1 MNKLEIRNFVK
12 DNYLNMTDAE
22 MAEHCGGTAES
33 IRSIRKALKLR
44 KVVNSQN
51 KHLVDNPPQEAKH
64 GLELRGDNIVINWT
78 SKTIVT
84 DLGEFGQINCSFDM
98 HSAVQRS
105 YVNMG
110 ENETAAIVA
119 MKFDFPHAKAVHLY
133 AKLHGFTK
141 SSLPQTDLEF
151 EQGLT
156 VEEAVAQNIQTMK
169 RDTYKKTEKA
179 KWSEIMKG
187 YDRWT
192 NFHHNVLKPF
202 ENHIETFLPSYKVPK
217 VSIKTQKRVDHAH
230 IIGISDVHYMKQ
242 CFDEKGNETYNR
254 EIALGMLQQ
263 HAQEMISEIV
273 ARGVPSKILL
283 PVGNDNIHVDG
294 QTHMTTAGTPQ
305 AAQTAGS
312 WKIELGKYIDMT
324 IGMIDMFA
332 QVAPVEVVTLFGNHS
347 KHTDYLCQI
356 FLERFYRDNPNVTVK
371 VNHTTRTYVQY
382 GNVCVMFT
390 HGDDMSLAKM
400 ERSAHMIFMSEAKAQ
415 GISVG
420 SVDKWIVVCGHL
432 HHDYTKDLGGN
443 TKLVV
448 MPSFTPPDEWHQSS
462 GYVGTS
468 QESTLY
474 TIDKI
479 RGLIATSYIQ

>member
-12 DNYLNMTDAE
+12 DKYLTMTDAE
-22 MAEHCGGTAES
+22 MAQECGNTAEV
-33 IRSIRKALKLR
+33 IRSIRKQLKLR
-44 KVVNSQN
+44 KVVNAQN
-51 KHLVDNPPQEAKH
+51 KHLVENPPQEVKH
-64 GLELRGDNIVINWT
+64 GLEIRGENIVINWT

-98 HSAVQRS
+98 HNAVQRS

-119 MKFDFPHAKAVHLY
+119 MKFDFPHAKAVHIY

-156 VEEAVAQNIQTMK
+156 VEEAVKQNIQTMK

-187 YDRWT
+187 YERWT

-202 ENHIETFLPSYKVPK
+202 ENHIEEFIPTYKIPK
-217 VSIKTQKRVDHAH
+217 VSIKACKRVDHAH
-230 IIGISDVHYMKQ
+230 IIGISDIHYMKQ
-242 CFDEKGNETYNR
+242 CFDEKGVETYNR
-254 EIALGMLQQ
+254 EIALKRLQE
-263 HAQEMISEIV
+263 HAQSMISEIV

-305 AAQTAGS
+305 AAQTQGS

-332 QVAPVEVVTLFGNHS
+332 QVAPVEVVTLFGNHD
-347 KHTDYLCQI
+347 KHTSYLLQV
-356 FLERFYRDNPNVTVK
+356 FLERFYRDNSNVTVK

-415 GISVG
+415 GIDVG
-420 SVDKWIVVCGHL
+420 SIDRWLVVCGHL

-448 MPSFTPPDEWHQSS
+448 MPSFTPPDEWHQQS

-468 QESTLY
+468 EESTLY
-474 TIDKI
+474 TIHRQ
-479 RGLIATSYIQ
+479 RGLISTSYIS

>member
-1 MNKLEIRNFVK
+1 
-12 DNYLNMTDAE
+12 
-22 MAEHCGGTAES
+22 
-33 IRSIRKALKLR
+33 
-44 KVVNSQN
+44 
-51 KHLVDNPPQEAKH
+51 
-64 GLELRGDNIVINWT
+64 
-78 SKTIVT
+78 
-84 DLGEFGQINCSFDM
+84 
-98 HSAVQRS
+98 
-105 YVNMG
+105 
-110 ENETAAIVA
+110 
-119 MKFDFPHAKAVHLY
+119 
-133 AKLHGFTK
+133 
-141 SSLPQTDLEF
+141 
-151 EQGLT
+151 
-156 VEEAVAQNIQTMK
+156 
-169 RDTYKKTEKA
+169 
-179 KWSEIMKG
+179 
-187 YDRWT
+187 
-192 NFHHNVLKPF
+192 
-202 ENHIETFLPSYKVPK
+202 
-217 VSIKTQKRVDHAH
+217 
-230 IIGISDVHYMKQ
+230 
-242 CFDEKGNETYNR
+242 
-254 EIALGMLQQ
+254 
-263 HAQEMISEIV
+263 
-273 ARGVPSKILL
+273 
-283 PVGNDNIHVDG
+283 
-294 QTHMTTAGTPQ
+294 
-305 AAQTAGS
+305 
-312 WKIELGKYIDMT
+312 MT

-420 SVDKWIVVCGHL
+420 SVDKWMVVCGHL

-474 TIDKI
+474 TIDKV

>member
-1 MNKLEIRNFVK
+1 MNRKEIKEFVK
-12 DNYLNMTDAE
+12 DNYLTMTDAE
-22 MAEHCGGTAES
+22 MATHCGIHSES

-51 KHLVDNPPQEAKH
+51 RHLVENPPAEVKS
-64 GLELRGDNIVINWT
+64 GLEIRGEHIVINWT
-78 SKTIVT
+78 AKTIIT
-84 DLGEFGQINCSFDM
+84 DLGEYGEMKCSFDM

-141 SSLPQTDLEF
+141 SSIPQTDLEF

-156 VEEAVAQNIQTMK
+156 VEEAVKQNIQTMK

-179 KWSEIMKG
+179 KWAEIMKG
-187 YDRWT
+187 YERWT

-202 ENHIETFLPSYKVPK
+202 ENHIEAFLPTYKVPK

-242 CFDEKGNETYNR
+242 CFDEKGVETYNR
-254 EIALGMLQQ
+254 EIALKKLQE
-263 HAQEMISEIV
+263 HAQAMISEII

-294 QTHMTTAGTPQ
+294 QSHMTTAGTPQ
-305 AAQTAGS
+305 AAQTQGS

-324 IGMIDMFA
+324 IGMIDMFS
-332 QVAPVEVVTLFGNHS
+332 QVAPVEVVTLFGNHD
-347 KHTDYLCQI
+347 KHTCYLLQV

-371 VNHTTRTYVQY
+371 VNHTTRTYIQY

-415 GISVG
+415 GIKVG
-420 SVDKWIVVCGHL
+420 EVDKWIVVCGHL

-448 MPSFTPPDEWHQSS
+448 MPSFTPPDEWHQQS

-468 QESTLY
+468 EESTLY
-474 TIDKI
+474 TIDKV